1 MRFISCFCMLI
12 FLIAC
17 SSAKRTQYQT
27 FEKKNGGYTDG
38 ILEDSIHIT
47 RFEANSLTKR
57 SYAEMFARY
66 HSLEKCRKEGKPY
79 AHILAVIDQSSK
91 KKITR
96 TNGDSWGPSYYYGMG
111 MSPFYSRYS
120 GFGFSTGINVIN
132 SRSWEET
139 LVFPNIESVYHCTDK
154 IFEPEIGMRDVPPE
168 EMKLLV
174 KDLKGAVQ
182 VENILPGSPNK
193 TLEVGDV
200 ILRAEGKRI
209 MKGHQLLALF
219 KDNPGPVRVEVLR
232 EGVKKQ
238 INLLGQDVTDKVKEN
253 LVILKNRAC
262 DFRDVKDK
270 SSLCKEKW

>member
-1 MRFISCFCMLI
+1 MKSFSF
-12 FLIAC
+12 FLILILAGC
-17 SSAKRTQYQT
+17 SSAKRTQYGSY
-27 FEKKNGGYTDG
+27 EKKNGGYTDG
-38 ILEDSIHIT
+38 VLEGDIHIT

-66 HSLEKCRKEGKPY
+66 HSLESCRKEGKSY
-79 AHILAVIDQSSK
+79 SHILAVIDQSSK

-132 SRSWEET
+132 TQAWEET
-139 LVFPNIESVYHCTDK
+139 LVFPDVEAIFHCADKVY
-154 IFEPEIGMRDVPPE
+154 EPEIAMRDVPPD

-174 KDLKGAVQ
+174 KDLKGAIQ
-182 VENILPGSPNK
+182 VEKILPGSPNTNLK
-193 TLEVGDV
+193 EEDI

-219 KDNPGPVRVEVLR
+219 KDNPKVVRVEVLR
-232 EGVKKQ
+232 DGEKKQ
-238 INLLGQDVTDKVKEN
+238 IDLRGQDVTLKVKEN

-262 DFRDVKDK
+262 DFRDVKDQ
-270 SSLCKEKW
+270 SSLCREKW